1 MDDQMEKMMAEGG
14 IADDGMNRDPIS
26 GNEIPAGSLAKEVRD
41 DVDAKLSEG
50 EYVVSADVVRY
61 FGVNYFEKLRQKA
74 KAGLEEMD
82 KDGRI
87 GGDPVPMEDDLPFS
101 DDELMFVEDEP
112 IEMAEGGAVSGFNP
126 AAFRPGFSFMGDSGG
141 QQGLPSETKTFIN
154 AQGEIRSILFIN
166 GQPIQQIPDG
176 FVEDTPENRSRFE
189 SQDTNVAST
198 SSGSSRDRDRPVT
211 VRPSQDR
218 EGSSGFSRDE
228 EELNLLSEDPF
239 AFGKDALE
247 GNRLLKPNFLGAL
260 GGAIHPVL
268 GLIGS
273 GVGTAAEM
281 SNIADARAAQKLM
294 KSRGLTDTEEYRTL
308 SSLLEAK
315 EKTMSP
321 AAKAADA
328 ITFFDFSG
336 QKTLDQLEALQTPIA
351 PMTPQA
357 IPTGPVSSSG
367 TSSSSQGSRMGA
379 KMVSGGAQPLSPPPA
394 TKKTTTSTG
403 TKKST
408 PTSTSSAAKA
418 KIDAG
423 STGYSSSS
431 SQGSRMGA
439 STVAAGGKTVGST
452 SSSSAPKKE
461 TFAEKE
467 SRGWGSLNKG
477 GLVARPNKTKKP
489 VAKK

>member
-357 IPTGPVSSSG
+357 IPTGPGPSGSTRSTTGAGITYDTTRSTGSDGRVTTTRRIAPG
-367 TSSSSQGSRMGA
+367 TSA
-379 KMVSGGAQPLSPPPA
+379 AP
-394 TKKTTTSTG
+394 TTSVRPVARPSSP
-403 TKKST
+403 ST
-408 PTSTSSAAKA
+408 PSTSSGRSASEARAEAKRAA
-418 KIDAG
+418 DRQG
-423 STGYSSSS
+423 TGL
-431 SQGSRMGA
+431 A
-439 STVAAGGKTVGST
+439 TGGR
-452 SSSSAPKKE
+452 A
-461 TFAEKE
+461 
-467 SRGWGSLNKG
+467 KG
-477 GLVARPNKTKKP
+477 GLVARPKKTKKP